1 MAAGML
7 AVFAVAIFLF
17 ASEFIVLLG
26 EPESSKIRNWV
37 SRAGLDQAKIDWPNT
52 SLFWGGFSGRLSLFL
67 TVVATVLRD
76 VWPLLICSG
85 LLALIGM
92 WAIIRNTTRTRGRRT
107 LGMVLA
113 SIVIAGFLLYI
124 YERVGPTIDCSLAL
138 IPTIYKMKDPRGGY
152 MKGGQNDLV
161 GVLRIRQKNGLAVRH
176 VNSLRVVGDVL
187 ADFNTYVGAFS
198 KRDGSEAMEDFENQY
213 ATSKPFFH
221 LSWIVHPDSR
231 EKLDATDEEFIRFTI
246 SRSMGAISFPLQRS
260 VTGISKDAFGF
271 ISTGQQ
277 PKYPMTTP
285 VWSQLIK
292 FSAINPVDSTGIYP
306 KLRSEITQGSVKI
319 QVDIDGEIINIPAA
333 NISFPWAVALVN
345 GAQSRMLPEDLFYG
359 IDNGGGL
366 NSAASKENPLVEKEK
381 F

>member
-1 MAAGML
+1 
-7 AVFAVAIFLF
+7 
-17 ASEFIVLLG
+17 
-26 EPESSKIRNWV
+26 
-37 SRAGLDQAKIDWPNT
+37 
-52 SLFWGGFSGRLSLFL
+52 
-67 TVVATVLRD
+67 
-76 VWPLLICSG
+76 
-85 LLALIGM
+85 
-92 WAIIRNTTRTRGRRT
+92 
-107 LGMVLA
+107 
-113 SIVIAGFLLYI
+113 
-124 YERVGPTIDCSLAL
+124 
-138 IPTIYKMKDPRGGY
+138 
-152 MKGGQNDLV
+152 
-161 GVLRIRQKNGLAVRH
+161 
-176 VNSLRVVGDVL
+176 
-187 ADFNTYVGAFS
+187 
-198 KRDGSEAMEDFENQY
+198 MEDFENQY